1 MMSPQLHIELAGADR
16 VDKVRDLWLS
26 LHHHHRRVA
35 TFQPLVDDDAV
46 SWERR
51 RALYLD
57 RFDPNPAFL
66 ALALRGDTV
75 FGYAFVCI
83 EDGPDDTFPVGA
95 HYLDEAQRLCDRV
108 AIIHSG
114 EIVALDTPAALLGGL
129 GDELLELRVD
139 GDADTALAALR
150 RRGALGDDAFAV
162 GSSLTVPLRGRS
174 GRDVLTAIVIAPALK
189 KALGGLHTNID
200 YISFVSVGTVGL
212 LVPLATT
219 FAGLSVIVDR
229 DSGAQRELLA
239 APIRRALLVF
249 GNLAVV
255 IAGGQDPPPGGV
267 HRRHAR
273 DRDPAVVLR
282 RRALPDRHAPRRH
295 VRVHEI
301 ASAHAR
307 DGVDALR
314 ARRSPRHRSA
324 RHLGDTQ
331 HDHIGVVEPRR
342 GARVRRGLHRSGGSR
357 FHPLG
362 GEVMRTAE
370 AATAG

>member
-1 MMSPQLHIELAGADR
+1 MATDIATLAPHPTRAGVRTPRRTPAVGA
-16 VDKVRDLWLS
+16 LITL
-26 LHHHHRRVA
+26 A
-35 TFQPLVDDDAV
+35 
-46 SWERR
+46 RR
-51 RALYLD
+51 RA
-57 RFDPNPAFL
+57 
-66 ALALRGDTV
+66 
-75 FGYAFVCI
+75 
-83 EDGPDDTFPVGA
+83 
-95 HYLDEAQRLCDRV
+95 
-108 AIIHSG
+108 
-114 EIVALDTPAALLGGL
+114 
-129 GDELLELRVD
+129 
-139 GDADTALAALR
+139 
-150 RRGALGDDAFAV
+150 
-162 GSSLTVPLRGRS
+162 SLTGSNPRQILVPL
-174 GRDVLTAIVIAPALK
+174 LTPILFATVIAPALK

-219 FAGLSVIVDR
+219 FAGLSVIIDR

-282 RRALPDRHAPRRH
+282 RRALPDRRAPRRH
-295 VRVHEI
+295 VRVREI

-342 GARVRRGLHRSGGSR
+342 GARVRRGLHRSGRSR